1 MKSCLLIFKPFG
13 QVSLYD
19 PMAIPYKYNGKELQE
34 TRMYDYGARMYMGN
48 VPKLVTDMV
57 FNIKLLIIN

>member
-1 MKSCLLIFKPFG
+1 
-13 QVSLYD
+13 
-19 PMAIPYKYNGKELQE
+19 
-34 TRMYDYGARMYMGN
+34 MYDYGARMYMGN